1 MSGYGVGRTG
11 KNARSARIY
20 FHLGFQLIGY
30 FMRERVLRRRKQSLV
45 ASALAMFLVAATA
58 APGGAAIQ
66 TRPHPAQWWFTTWG
80 VEELLWPH
88 SKGKGVTVAVVDSG
102 VQADIPELASAVLP
116 GADFEH
122 ENGNAHI
129 DWDINGY
136 GHGTGMAVQIAG
148 RGGRNGFYGI
158 APEAKILPIVA
169 DKDSAYVKAIPFA
182 VDRGAKVINISQGG
196 PRECSPEVQQA
207 IKYAI
212 DHDVVVVAAAGN
224 EGDAENFSISPAN
237 CKGVVAV
244 GGSTKQNTPWP
255 KSQRQPYVD
264 FAAPAEGVGSVLKD
278 GKFYTSEGG
287 TSASAALTSGA
298 IALIRSKFPQ
308 MTNREVVRQLI
319 ASALDIGPPG
329 WDDQSGAGI
338 IRPRLV
344 LNGEIPK
351 NTPNPVFEEYDKW
364 LASQPDSK
372 SQGQEREEEKSG
384 SSAGG
389 AGDSE
394 GGINGPLV
402 IALAALVGGG
412 LLIAAFVYF
421 RVRGRRAAVAASHPQ
436 PGPYGPQSGMGPVP
450 GQTVGGP
457 PPSMGAPMPQQQQW
471 RSASPQ
477 SGGPYSGAHGQP
489 PGPSAPGRPPGGT
502 GPQQF
507 PPPQG

>member
-1 MSGYGVGRTG
+1 MGRTG
-11 KNARSARIY
+11 TSARSARIC
-20 FHLGFQLIGY
+20 FHLDFQLIGY
-30 FMRERVLRRRKQSLV
+30 LMRRRVLRRRKQSVV
-45 ASALAMFLVAATA
+45 AFVLAMLLAAAMA
-58 APGGAAIQ
+58 APGGAAVHTQ
-66 TRPHPAQWWFTTWG
+66 PHPAQWWFTTWG
-80 VEELLWPH
+80 VEDLLWPH
-88 SKGKGVTVAVVDSG
+88 SKGKGVTVAVIDTG
-102 VQADIPELASAVLP
+102 VQANIPELASAVLP
-116 GADFEH
+116 GADFKH
-122 ENGNAHI
+122 ENGNARV
-129 DWDINGY
+129 DWDIVNH
-136 GHGTGMAVQIAG
+136 GHGTGMASLIAA
-148 RGGRNGFYGI
+148 RGGRNGFYGV
-158 APEAKILPIVA
+158 APEAKILPIIA
-169 DKDSAYVKAIPFA
+169 DTDEAYSKAIPFA
-182 VDRGAKVINISQGG
+182 VDRGAKVINISQAG
-196 PRECSPEVQQA
+196 PGECDPRLQQA
-207 IKYAI
+207 IRYAI
-212 DHDVVVVAAAGN
+212 DRDVIVVAGAGN
-224 EGDAENFSISPAN
+224 DGAGSNLSLSPAN

-244 GGSTKQNTPWP
+244 GGSTKQNTPWH
-255 KSQRQPYVD
+255 KSQRQPYVT
-264 FAAPAEGVGSVLKD
+264 FVAPAEGVGSVLKD
-278 GKFYTSEGG
+278 GQFHTSEGG
-287 TSASAALTSGA
+287 TSSATALTSGA

-457 PPSMGAPMPQQQQW
+457 PPSMGAPMPPQQQW

>member
-1 MSGYGVGRTG
+1 M
-11 KNARSARIY
+11 
-20 FHLGFQLIGY
+20 LLIAG
-30 FMRERVLRRRKQSLV
+30 M
-45 ASALAMFLVAATA
+45 A
-58 APGGAAIQ
+58 APGGAAVHA
-66 TRPHPAQWWFTTWG
+66 RPHPAQWWFTTWG

-88 SKGKGVTVAVVDSG
+88 SKGKGVTVAVLDTG

-122 ENGNAHI
+122 KDGNARV
-129 DWDINGY
+129 DWDIRNY
-136 GHGTGMAVQIAG
+136 GHGTGMAVQIAS
-148 RGGRNGFYGI
+148 RGGRNGFFGV
-158 APEAKILPIVA
+158 APEAKILPVVA
-169 DKDSAYVKAIPFA
+169 LSNRAYVKAIPFA

-196 PRECSPEVQQA
+196 PGDCPSDLQRA

-212 DHDVVVVAAAGN
+212 DRDAIVLAAAGN
-224 EGDAENFSISPAN
+224 EGDKENLSLAPAN

-244 GGSTKQNTPWP
+244 GGSTKKNTPWN
-255 KSQRQPYVD
+255 KSQRQPYVT
-264 FAAPAEGVGSVLKD
+264 FAAPAEEVGSVLKD
-278 GKFYTSEGG
+278 GNFYPSEGG
-287 TSASAALTSGA
+287 TSSATALTAGA
-298 IALIRSKFPQ
+298 VALIRSKFPQ

-457 PPSMGAPMPQQQQW
+457 PPSMGAPMPPQQQW
-471 RSASPQ
+471 RSASSQ

-502 GPQQF
+502 GPQQL